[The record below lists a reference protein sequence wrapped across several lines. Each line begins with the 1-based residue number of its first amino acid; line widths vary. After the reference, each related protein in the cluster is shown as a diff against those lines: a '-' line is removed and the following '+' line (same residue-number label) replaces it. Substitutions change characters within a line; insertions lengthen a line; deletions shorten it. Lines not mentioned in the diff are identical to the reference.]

1 MVEISA
7 RHYEQA
13 IIAKDHVIRELTREN
28 IRLRATITRLLQM
41 QIEGMLDREKLDEE
55 VHRVSRN

>member
-1 MVEISA
+1 MVEIPT
-7 RHYEQA
+7 RYYEQA

-41 QIEGMLDREKLDEE
+41 QIEGMEKLDEE

>member
-1 MVEISA
+1 MVEIPT
-7 RHYEQA
+7 RYYEQA

-28 IRLRATITRLLQM
+28 IRLRARITRLLQA

-55 VHRVSRN
+55 VHRVSCN

>member
-1 MVEISA
+1 MVEIPT
-7 RHYEQA
+7 RYYEQA
-13 IIAKDHVIRELTREN
+13 IIAKDHVIRELTKEN
-28 IRLRATITRLLQM
+28 IRLRARITRLLQA

>member
-1 MVEISA
+1 MVEIPT
-7 RHYEQA
+7 RYYEQA
-13 IIAKDHVIRELTREN
+13 ILAKDRVICELTREN
-28 IRLRATITRLLQM
+28 IRLRAIITSLSQM

>member
-13 IIAKDHVIRELTREN
+13 ILVKDRVIRELTHEN
-28 IRLRATITRLLQM
+28 IRLRAEITRLTQL
-41 QIEGMLDREKLDEE
+41 QIEGMLDREKADEE
-55 VHRVSRN
+55 AHHVYPN

>member
-1 MVEISA
+1 VVEISA

-13 IIAKDHVIRELTREN
+13 IIAKDHVIRELTKEN
-28 IRLRATITRLLQM
+28 IRLRARITRLLQM
-41 QIEGMLDREKLDEE
+41 QIEGMEKLDEE